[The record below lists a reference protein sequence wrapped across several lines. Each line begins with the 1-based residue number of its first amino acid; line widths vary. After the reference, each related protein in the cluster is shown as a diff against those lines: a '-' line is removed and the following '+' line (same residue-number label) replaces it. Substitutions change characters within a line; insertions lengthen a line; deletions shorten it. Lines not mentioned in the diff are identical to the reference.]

1 MRPNKLKAHFDPMS
15 IQLIKEKILVFSS
28 LGWNDLSKLVSKLDS
43 RGIPYHFTEPKTSP
57 PQNDLKFCIHLL
69 LHVVRI
75 F

>member
-1 MRPNKLKAHFDPMS
+1 MRPNKLKAHFENVYPTYQGKDIS
-15 IQLIKEKILVFSS
+15 FFHGLERS
-28 LGWNDLSKLVSKLDS
+28 LKASKLDS

-69 LHVVRI
+69 LDVLRI